1 MDAEKQQLRE
11 QLEKANSE
19 IEKYKKIVAEY
30 RVEISK
36 VMSEYGSI
44 KKETEETSRT
54 VCEIKEEMEDI
65 ENMYNLIKTE
75 YIALESEFVKIIE
88 MSQVDTDAC
97 IKILRD
103 YAKIMPVQ
111 VSKKEEKNFNKHMNL
126 RVIKG
131 GKID

>member
-1 MDAEKQQLRE
+1 M
-11 QLEKANSE
+11 
-19 IEKYKKIVAEY
+19 
-30 RVEISK
+30 
-36 VMSEYGSI
+36 
-44 KKETEETSRT
+44 
-54 VCEIKEEMEDI
+54 
-65 ENMYNLIKTE
+65 IKTE